1 MHIPDGFINVATA
14 AGAGLVAASGL
25 GASLRRTGRDLSDR
39 QIPFAG
45 LTAAFIF
52 AVQMLNFPVGAG
64 TSGHLLGGSLAAI
77 LLGPW
82 LGALAVAVVV
92 FVQAL
97 MFADGGIVALG
108 LNVLNMALIT
118 TLAGWGVF
126 RSLVKV
132 LPRRS
137 SAVMIASMVAGAI
150 SVVASA
156 LAFVLQYASGGEGAA
171 PLQTVFQ
178 AMVGVH
184 SLIGIGEGVI
194 TALAVGTVL
203 AVRPDLIRGLSDLKL
218 PHLATTPSRRSF
230 VAFVAAGLV
239 IALALVF
246 LVAPIASGDPD
257 GLERVAI
264 DNGFIEAA
272 QEHPLG
278 GPLADYGV
286 SGIENEETGT
296 VLAGAIGV
304 GATFVA
310 GLIVTTFLRRRR
322 SA

>member
-1 MHIPDGFINVATA
+1 
-14 AGAGLVAASGL
+14 
-25 GASLRRTGRDLSDR
+25 
-39 QIPFAG
+39 
-45 LTAAFIF
+45 
-52 AVQMLNFPVGAG
+52 
-64 TSGHLLGGSLAAI
+64 
-77 LLGPW
+77 
-82 LGALAVAVVV
+82 
-92 FVQAL
+92 
-97 MFADGGIVALG
+97 
-108 LNVLNMALIT
+108 
-118 TLAGWGVF
+118 
-126 RSLVKV
+126 
-132 LPRRS
+132 
-137 SAVMIASMVAGAI
+137 
-150 SVVASA
+150 
-156 LAFVLQYASGGEGAA
+156 
-171 PLQTVFQ
+171 
-178 AMVGVH
+178 MVGVH

-194 TALAVGTVL
+194 TALAVGAVL
-203 AVRPDLIRGLSDLKL
+203 AVRPDLIKGLSDLKL
-218 PHLATTPSRRSF
+218 PHLATTPSRRSV

-310 GLIVTTFLRRRR
+310 GLIVTTILRRRR